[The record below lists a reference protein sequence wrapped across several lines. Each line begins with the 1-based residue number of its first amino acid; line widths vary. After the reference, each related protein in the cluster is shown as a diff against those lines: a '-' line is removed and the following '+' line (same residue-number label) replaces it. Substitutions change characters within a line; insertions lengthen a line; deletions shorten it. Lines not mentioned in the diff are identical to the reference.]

1 MSKGDNVQ
9 IILGVIG
16 PFWAKWGL
24 GRIPQSWSFFC
35 VVNQTTYR
43 QLHNNRF
50 PPNLVT
56 KRISVSSRGIRKGIF
71 KNFQFRSHLP
81 PKSEIETRSNSHL
94 TQSMLQVTWC
104 TAERYCLL
112 HVVVQTPV
120 SFRGRSTFLYDVRLR
135 SYGAS
140 KLPNFSDFGLFS
152 HTKSLQCTF
161 RWPAYSPGVT
171 SQNDSNFS
179 VWQSKVQRGAFRHR
193 RFPATSG
200 RGAGD
205 PQTCPNFHLW
215 KMTIPILNATVRR
228 VRSGPKMSENA
239 QF

>member
-24 GRIPQSWSFFC
+24 GRILQSRSFFC

-81 PKSEIETRSNSHL
+81 PKSEIETRSNNHF

-152 HTKSLQCTF
+152 PYKIPTMYLPVTSLQPRGYIPEWF
-161 RWPAYSPGVT
+161 RFFRVT
-171 SQNDSNFS
+171 
-179 VWQSKVQRGAFRHR
+179 VE
-193 RFPATSG
+193 
-200 RGAGD
+200 
-205 PQTCPNFHLW
+205 
-215 KMTIPILNATVRR
+215 
-228 VRSGPKMSENA
+228 GPKGCLPASEISCD
-239 QF
+239 FW